1 MRLPHDCEVGTVLL
15 CEICWLNVMLDP
27 VDSENVDHLT
37 VGGTSLVALSSL
49 LLEDNDLL
57 GGRVLLDSGVDSSVL
72 DVGPSNRGVVGGADH
87 QYIVKADL
95 LADLEWHLFH

>member
-15 CEICWLNVMLDP
+15 CKICGLDVMLYP
-27 VDSENVDHLT
+27 VDSEDVDHLA
-37 VGGTSLVALSSL
+37 VRGTSLVALSSL

-57 GGRVLLDSGVDSSVL
+57 GGRVLLNSGVDSSVL

-95 LADLEWHLFH
+95 LADLEWHLLH